1 MGKPKDNILEKQ
13 AFKTLFD
20 TYFEEVRRYVFYRSG
35 NEDLSTDIAQDTF
48 IRIWEK
54 QNDIDPKR
62 VKGLLFKIANDL
74 FISSYRKDKVA
85 FNFFKNYEV
94 QEQSQ
99 TPYDDISYEELKSAY
114 ETALNNLPEKQR
126 VVFLMSRIDE
136 LKYKEIAERLDLSV
150 KAVEKRMSQALDHM
164 KHALRKY
171 SSTLILWFIT
181 GFKYRAEIKK
191 TK

>member
-13 AFKTLFD
+13 AFKALFD

-54 QNDIDPKR
+54 QNDVDPKR

-85 FNFFKNYEV
+85 FNFFKNYEL
-94 QEQSQ
+94 QEHSQ

-136 LKYKEIAERLDLSV
+136 LKYKEIAERLNLSV

-164 KHALRKY
+164 KNALRKY
-171 SSTLILWFIT
+171 STTLILWFMT
-181 GFKYRAEIKK
+181 GFNHRAEIKK